1 LKKQQA
7 ASFELTGENFGLV
20 FPESSPLEADSYH
33 MVLYYPYMDWI
44 RSHPYASSLG
54 GACVLV
60 IIGAIFVFKSTPQM
74 ASLGLSTW
82 NGNPGTIT
90 STNTANTGASPV
102 QAVTN
107 PAPQQY
113 ATTTL
118 PYKTIVPAANSQGT
132 IATQST
138 STSFDYDTLL
148 AEISAQTNKPA
159 AQPASASN
167 TTTAGVDAWSFIP
180 SGLIGTTSPSTG
192 RTPAEQALYAYGNE
206 IGSYVE
212 GYDAENS
219 NQSQVLSDATNDRHN
234 ATKAAAVEAIGQD
247 LETIGE
253 GIGETTGVPAVA
265 QGANTALADS
275 YIEIGK
281 DLVIVGQSESL
292 SDSTLATAIEN
303 YDSAVGTFNKSY
315 IALATLFLENS
326 VTFSS
331 GDPGSVFSF
340 NSSSNS
346 L

>member
-1 LKKQQA
+1 
-7 ASFELTGENFGLV
+7 
-20 FPESSPLEADSYH
+20 
-33 MVLYYPYMDWI
+33 MDWI
-44 RSHPYASSLG
+44 RSHPYAASLG

-60 IIGAIFVFKSTPQM
+60 IIGAVLVFKSTPEM
-74 ASLGLSTW
+74 APLGLSTW
-82 NGNPGTIT
+82 SGNPGTIT
-90 STNTANTGASPV
+90 STNTANTGTNSV

-107 PAPQQY
+107 PTSQQY

-118 PYKTIVPAANSQGT
+118 PYKPIVPAANSQGT
-132 IATQST
+132 IQTDSA
-138 STSFDYDTLL
+138 STSFDYLTLL
-148 AEISAQTNKPA
+148 AEISAQSNKSGG
-159 AQPASASN
+159 QSASASN
-167 TTTAGVDAWSFIP
+167 TTTASGGVDAWSYIP
-180 SGLIGTTSPSTG
+180 SGLIGTTSGSVS

-219 NQSQVLSDATNDRHN
+219 NQSQVLSDASNDRHN
-234 ATKAAAVEAIGQD
+234 ATKDAAVEAIGQD
-247 LETIGE
+247 LETIGQ
-253 GIGETTGVPAVA
+253 GIAQTTGVPAVA
-265 QGANTALADS
+265 QGENTALANS

-281 DLVIVGQSESL
+281 DLVIVGQSEPL
-292 SDSTLATAIEN
+292 SDSTLATAIET